1 MSNKIR
7 QPYSNNAFGL
17 TRAKIHNFQYRTHVG
32 IGLLMKILPAGLT
45 ACDENNMSH
54 AMVLPVPADLTAC
67 RTYATSIRQL
77 AKLAQSVRT
86 ACTGKHHDT
95 HHIARR
101 QVCGHLTACSV

>member
-1 MSNKIR
+1 
-7 QPYSNNAFGL
+7 
-17 TRAKIHNFQYRTHVG
+17 
-32 IGLLMKILPAGLT
+32 MKILPAGLT

-86 ACTGKHHDT
+86 DCTGKHHDT

-101 QVCGHLTACSV
+101 QVCGQLTACRTYATSIRELAKLAQSVRTDCTGKHHDTH